1 MGKTFFSKEKVP
13 EFLPE
18 STGLEV
24 ATMQGISMVAYRV
37 ATGTVSIPGT
47 SSIKGTNTLDIYKV
61 LKNTTHNQHDF
72 EIC

>member
-1 MGKTFFSKEKVP
+1 MV
-13 EFLPE
+13 
-18 STGLEV
+18 
-24 ATMQGISMVAYRV
+24 QGISMVAYRV